1 MPLLRITD
9 VGADARLGLWR
20 MDDDLTAFAP
30 WLAEAASL
38 YKSDSRR
45 REYVCVRALLSEML
59 GSSWFLLSHNAD
71 GKPLLSDGQHLS
83 ISHTRGYCAVMLS
96 RQTPVAVDIEYVHDR
111 VVKVADHFLRTDEA
125 APDVVSLLL
134 HWSAKETVYK
144 LFSADHLQFTD
155 MRVRPFLVQRSGQ
168 FDVDNLRQ
176 SLTVAVRYE
185 VTDRYVLTY
194 AVLA

>member
-20 MDDDLTAFAP
+20 MDDDLTAFGP
-30 WLAEAASL
+30 WFAEAAAL
-38 YKSDSRR
+38 FKSDSRR
-45 REYVCVRALLSEML
+45 REYVCVRALLSAML
-59 GSSWFLLSHNAD
+59 GSSRFVLSHNAD
-71 GKPLLSDGQHLS
+71 GKPLLSDGQYLS

-111 VVKVADHFLRTDEA
+111 VAKVADRFLRPDETA
-125 APDVVSLLL
+125 ADNASLLL

-144 LFSADHLQFTD
+144 LFSADHLEFAD
-155 MRVRPFLVQRSGQ
+155 MRVRPFLVQPGGQ
-168 FDVDNLRQ
+168 FDVENLRQ
-176 SLTVAVRYE
+176 SLTVDVRYE

-194 AVLA
+194 AVRT